1 MIKQFTTKANENT
14 TMLTASLEELSM
26 FTDFIAEK
34 QDIATET
41 PVAKGE
47 TEVEDENKKKKE
59 A

>member
-1 MIKQFTTKANENT
+1 MVKQFTTKANENT

-41 PVAKGE
+41 QTQAEKE
-47 TEVEDENKKKKE
+47 QAEVQATAEK
-59 A
+59 